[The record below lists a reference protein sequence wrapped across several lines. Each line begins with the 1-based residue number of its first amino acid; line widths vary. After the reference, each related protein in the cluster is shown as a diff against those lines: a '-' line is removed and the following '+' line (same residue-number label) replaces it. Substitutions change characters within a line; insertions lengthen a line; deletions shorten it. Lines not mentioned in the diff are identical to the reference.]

1 MMKSSDKKDELN
13 EILKIS
19 EKEMKW
25 IELKNIYMFFNMHK
39 TF

>member
-25 IELKNIYMFFNMHK
+25 IELKNIYMFFNMHN